1 MEFPQAKIN
10 IGLNVV
16 ARRPDGY
23 HDLETIFYPTLLT
36 DTLEAEPLLLSTAPY
51 ELHTSGYE
59 IAGEAKDNLVV
70 RVAVDICKEFD
81 LPAQEI
87 WLGKRIPMGA
97 GLGGGSSDAAA
108 MLRLLNETY
117 DLQLTE
123 AEMEQRIA
131 RYGADC
137 AFFIQARPCYA
148 TGIGDQLQPISLS
161 LRGLTLLLVKP
172 STAVSTREAYG
183 GITPRP
189 STIDLREAVKRPVEE
204 WRDVVKN
211 DFEPGVF
218 RLHPEIAAIKQ
229 TLYDMG
235 ALYAAMSGSGSTV
248 FGLFRHEQESAAEVF
263 KDCFVFQQKI
273 R

>member
-1 MEFPQAKIN
+1 MLLHPQAKIN

-23 HDLETIFYPTLLT
+23 HDLETIFYPTRLT
-36 DTLEAEPLLLSTAPY
+36 DTLEAEPLRLSSAPY
-51 ELHTSGYE
+51 VLHTSGHE

-70 RVAVDICKEFD
+70 RVALDICREFN

-108 MLRLLNETY
+108 MLRLLNEAY
-117 DLQLTE
+117 DLRLTTE
-123 AEMEQRIA
+123 EMEQRIA
-131 RYGADC
+131 HYGADC
-137 AFFIQARPCYA
+137 AFFVKARPCYA

-161 LRGLTLLLVKP
+161 LRGLSLVLVKP
-172 STAVSTREAYG
+172 ATAVSTREAYG
-183 GITPRP
+183 GIVPRP
-189 STIDLREAVKRPVEE
+189 SDIDLREAVKRPVEE
-204 WRDVVKN
+204 WRDTVKN
-211 DFEPGVF
+211 DFEPNVF
-218 RLHPEIAAIKQ
+218 RLHPEIAAVKQ

-248 FGLFRHEQESAAEVF
+248 FGIFRHEQPSAAEVF
-263 KDCFVFQQKI
+263 KDCFVFQQKL
-273 R
+273 